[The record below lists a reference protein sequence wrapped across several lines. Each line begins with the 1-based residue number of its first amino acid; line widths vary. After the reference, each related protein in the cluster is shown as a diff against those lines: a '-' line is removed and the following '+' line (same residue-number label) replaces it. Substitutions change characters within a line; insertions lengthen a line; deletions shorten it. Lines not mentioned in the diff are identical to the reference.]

1 MVLFFHIQT
10 HCWSHDLHSPIYD
23 SLLYG
28 AGSIDFDTVL
38 TQTVLISEILSVNSL
53 ARNVTAKQLIQTAFV
68 LHLHQNPAIDVS
80 SQCVA
85 AGFVEQRKGAEN
97 EVQHSIKKQRKSCDT
112 EAMFISQLCTC
123 DTAIFTGQFLFSV
136 MGIWSRRD
144 ESLQRGLLEWL
155 WLTCLPCENL

>member
-1 MVLFFHIQT
+1 MVLFFHVQT

-97 EVQHSIKKQRKSCDT
+97 EVQHSIKNKGKAVTLRPRLFLNCAPVTQPSSQDNFFCLWWAS
-112 EAMFISQLCTC
+112 EAEEMNHFKGGC
-123 DTAIFTGQFLFSV
+123 
-136 MGIWSRRD
+136 
-144 ESLQRGLLEWL
+144 
-155 WLTCLPCENL
+155 

>member
-1 MVLFFHIQT
+1 MVLFFHVQT

-97 EVQHSIKKQRKSCDT
+97 EVQHSIKKQRKT
-112 EAMFISQLCTC
+112 EVIPHEFNFWVLILWQSLDAIATLVFI
-123 DTAIFTGQFLFSV
+123 
-136 MGIWSRRD
+136 
-144 ESLQRGLLEWL
+144 
-155 WLTCLPCENL
+155 LPAECRNDPMMD